1 MGFLKQLSKD
11 LKRQAKATESQKA
24 KGDTDT
30 TIQGEAPP
38 PVIGEPLVITLKA
51 GSDICLDIEVDSSE
65 EADRSLLG
73 RPNDDDYVERS
84 VRVRIRR
91 DLEQVDSSRVLVETR
106 KGEPVGV
113 ISGHQSYYACE
124 LINQVGEAVAAQNP
138 SLVGRAPHLDV
149 SCRVEGEWEQFE
161 WDDEPAEW
169 EANIDLAEIRVKAP
183 VDITEIG
190 E

>member
-1 MGFLKQLSKD
+1 MGFLKNLSKEM
-11 LKRQAKATESQKA
+11 KRQAKAAESQKA
-24 KGDTDT
+24 KGDIDT
-30 TIQGEAPP
+30 TMQGEAPP

-84 VRVRIRR
+84 VRVRMRR
-91 DLEQVDSSRVLVETR
+91 DLERVDSDIVLVETR
-106 KGEPVGV
+106 KGEPIGL
-113 ISGHQSYYACE
+113 ISADQSYFACE
-124 LINQVGEAVAAQNP
+124 LINQVGEAIAAQNP
-138 SLVGRAPHLDV
+138 SLLGRAPHLDV
-149 SCRVEGEWEQFE
+149 SCRVEGEWEHVE

-183 VDITEIG
+183 VEPTEVG
-190 E
+190 D